1 MKRFCLALDLK
12 DDAQAIAQYE
22 AYHQSV
28 WPEIVESIKGSG
40 IANMTIYRVQNRLIM
55 LIEARDDFSFE
66 QKAAQDAQNPK
77 VQEWERLMDTF
88 QQRIPGTPDGAKW
101 ALAEPIFNLN

>member
-28 WPEIVESIKGSG
+28 WPEIIESIKSSG
-40 IANMTIYRVQNRLIM
+40 IENMTIYRVQNRLIM
-55 LIEARDDFSFE
+55 LIEAHDDFSFE
-66 QKAAQDAQNPK
+66 QKAARDAQNPK

>member
-28 WPEIVESIKGSG
+28 WPEIIESIKNSG
-40 IANMTIYRVQNRLIM
+40 IENMTIYRVHNRLIM
-55 LIEARDDFSFE
+55 LIEAHDDFSFE
-66 QKAAQDAQNPK
+66 QKAAQDAQNSK
-77 VQEWERLMDTF
+77 VQEWENLMDTF
-88 QQRIPGTPDGAKW
+88 QQRIPGTPEGAKW

>member
-28 WPEIVESIKGSG
+28 WPEIIESIKSSG
-40 IANMTIYRVQNRLIM
+40 IENMTIYRVQNRLIM
-55 LIEARDDFSFE
+55 LIEAHDDFSFE
-66 QKAAQDAQNPK
+66 QKAVQDAQNLK
-77 VQEWERLMDTF
+77 VQEWEALMDRF
-88 QQRIPGTPDGAKW
+88 QQRIPGTPEGAKW
-101 ALAEPIFNLN
+101 ALAEPIFKLN

>member
-28 WPEIVESIKGSG
+28 WPEIIESIKSSG
-40 IANMTIYRVQNRLIM
+40 IENMTIYRVQNRLIM
-55 LIEARDDFSFE
+55 LIEANDDFSFE
-66 QKAAQDAQNPK
+66 QKAARDAQNPK

-101 ALAEPIFNLN
+101 ALAESIFNLN

>member
-22 AYHQSV
+22 AYHKAV
-28 WPEIVESIKGSG
+28 WPEIIDSIKSSG
-40 IANMTIYRVQNRLIM
+40 IEQMQIYRVQNRLIM

-66 QKAAQDAQNPK
+66 QKAALDAQNPK
-77 VQEWERLMDTF
+77 VQQWEALMDQF
-88 QQRIPGTPDGAKW
+88 QQRIPGTPQGTKW
-101 ALAEPIFNLN
+101 ALAEPIFNL

>member
-12 DDAQAIAQYE
+12 DDAEAIAQYE

-28 WPEIVESIKGSG
+28 WPEIIESIKSSG
-40 IANMTIYRVQNRLIM
+40 IENMTIYRVQNRLIM
-55 LIEARDDFSFE
+55 LIEAHDDFSFE
-66 QKAAQDAQNPK
+66 QKAVRDAQNPK

-101 ALAEPIFNLN
+101 VLAEPIFNLN

>member
-28 WPEIVESIKGSG
+28 WPEIIESIKRSG
-40 IANMTIYRVQNRLIM
+40 IENMTIYRVQNRLIM
-55 LIEARDDFSFE
+55 LIEAHDDFSFE
-66 QKAAQDAQNPK
+66 QKAAQDAKNPK
-77 VQEWERLMDTF
+77 VQEWEALMDRF
-88 QQRIPGTPDGAKW
+88 QQCIPGTPEGAKW
-101 ALAEPIFNLN
+101 ALAEPIFKLN